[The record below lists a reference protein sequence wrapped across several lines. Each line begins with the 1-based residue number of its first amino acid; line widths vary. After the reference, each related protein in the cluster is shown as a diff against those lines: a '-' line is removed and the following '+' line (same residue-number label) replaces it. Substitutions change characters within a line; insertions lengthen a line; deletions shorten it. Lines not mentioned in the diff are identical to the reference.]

1 MGAYKLS
8 MRPKSSLGRYCSGMR
23 RDMSGGR
30 GGESKDRHL
39 INLKFVNDPCRDVGQ
54 KGYQSSSGDAC
65 QWSVIGCVDCPACVV
80 IIDRANTYMKYLA
93 RPS

>member
-30 GGESKDRHL
+30 GGESKDCHL
-39 INLKFVNDPCRDVGQ
+39 INLKFVNDLCRDVGQ
-54 KGYQSSSGDAC
+54 KGCQSSSGGAR
-65 QWSVIGCVDCPACVV
+65 QWCMIACVDCPIRVV